1 MTKHKVMTLNIG
13 RVHTGTRLV
22 VSLHRRNVAKG
33 GTRMIETCMMSS
45 IAKTHVA
52 RSKSGIRSASALNR
66 SDMKRG
72 TMTIR
77 VFIMTNL
84 TDNGLPKEGA
94 MQEE

>member
-1 MTKHKVMTLNIG
+1 
-13 RVHTGTRLV
+13 
-22 VSLHRRNVAKG
+22 
-33 GTRMIETCMMSS
+33 MSS

-52 RSKSGIRSASALNR
+52 RSKSGIRSASALNRSDMKRGTMTIRVSRSKSGIRSASALNR

>member
-1 MTKHKVMTLNIG
+1 
-13 RVHTGTRLV
+13 
-22 VSLHRRNVAKG
+22 
-33 GTRMIETCMMSS
+33 MSS